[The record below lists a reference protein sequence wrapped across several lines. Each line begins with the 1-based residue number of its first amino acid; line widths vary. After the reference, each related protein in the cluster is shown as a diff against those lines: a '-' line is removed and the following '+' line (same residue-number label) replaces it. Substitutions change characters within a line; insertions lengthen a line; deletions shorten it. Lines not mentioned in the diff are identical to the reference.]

1 MWRVL
6 LVALPLA
13 FNSFHADASEQE
25 TVNTEEQRYKYL
37 LYQIHGMVQRLLHE
51 KEKHFNQSLEALTQ
65 LVETACRS
73 QQGKQTTGSMNL
85 VNTERAIEEMANV
98 FFARVSATS
107 MNIFDDIQAKLT
119 VMATDIMGE
128 ITTQLLGKAS
138 VQDLAELQ
146 SQVSTLP
153 TSEGLSDLQK
163 DLLPVASS
171 ATEGLKQAVSTLAS
185 EVDTSMENVATS
197 DQIAEIQEEID
208 SVTLCNQRNDFDQVL
223 TLLSTAEEDLGDLA
237 ETLQSSVAEQKAA
250 CQGEAERQESTAAQQ
265 QLLESLR
272 AAVDG
277 NANGIRGVASAVR
290 VLGDEVAERLG
301 ALEEMAEKI
310 SNNTLL
316 PPPTTTT
323 TTTTPRPSTTTA
335 AVPVFPCLD
344 SSSPARVWAWTSAR
358 QLSASGSVSSCPWRF
373 TAAAPAPPPGGF
385 LSWARI
391 ALSTPAGRFQ
401 GSRRPSS

>member
-290 VLGDEVAERLG
+290 VLGDEGEGEVGLG
-301 ALEEMAEKI
+301 YPP
-310 SNNTLL
+310 SH
-316 PPPTTTT
+316 PPTTLNSSSASLSVV
-323 TTTTPRPSTTTA
+323 RDVFRSVVLFQLASAGLGVDVCQA
-335 AVPVFPCLD
+335 AVRLGKCE
-344 SSSPARVWAWTSAR
+344 
-358 QLSASGSVSSCPWRF
+358 QLSVAVHCCRSCS
-373 TAAAPAPPPGGF
+373 A
-385 LSWARI
+385 
-391 ALSTPAGRFQ
+391 AGRIPVMGAHRFVNA
-401 GSRRPSS
+401 SRTLSRVSAAKLMRP